1 VLFKLA
7 WRNIWRNKRR
17 SVIVLTSVVVGVTAS
32 IVLDAFQNGMI
43 NQMLMN
49 QISLNVSHMQIH
61 KSGFNEDKAVK
72 NFINKPGVI
81 EKELS
86 GNPNVKYFSKRVIAF
101 GLISSTDNS
110 SGVYI
115 YGVEPDK
122 EPNISMVKRSL
133 IKGRYLSG
141 KDREILIGEKLSEK
155 LAVDLGDKIVAMS
168 NTPDGEIA
176 SEVFR
181 IVGIFRSPSSDF
193 DKTDIFI
200 PLFTAQRMLEL
211 GSNVHEFAVIFND
224 YLQADKI
231 AETIRDDIDSD
242 YEVLSYNDI
251 LPLLVLQVDM
261 YKEMVYII
269 NFIIGLSLIFGI
281 VNSMLMSVFE
291 RIQEIGVLMSIGMK
305 NIKIIWMILFEA
317 FILGALGTFLG
328 ILSGYIVFSLFLA
341 DGINLSVF
349 AQSLQSFGVGA
360 VIYPILSLE
369 NLVSLLIM
377 IPFITLVGALYPAYK
392 AVKLE
397 PVYAIRYV

>member
-1 VLFKLA
+1 
-7 WRNIWRNKRR
+7 
-17 SVIVLTSVVVGVTAS
+17 
-32 IVLDAFQNGMI
+32 
-43 NQMLMN
+43 
-49 QISLNVSHMQIH
+49 
-61 KSGFNEDKAVK
+61 
-72 NFINKPGVI
+72 
-81 EKELS
+81 
-86 GNPNVKYFSKRVIAF
+86 
-101 GLISSTDNS
+101 
-110 SGVYI
+110 
-115 YGVEPDK
+115 
-122 EPNISMVKRSL
+122 
-133 IKGRYLSG
+133 LSG

-360 VIYPILSLE
+360 IIYPILSLE